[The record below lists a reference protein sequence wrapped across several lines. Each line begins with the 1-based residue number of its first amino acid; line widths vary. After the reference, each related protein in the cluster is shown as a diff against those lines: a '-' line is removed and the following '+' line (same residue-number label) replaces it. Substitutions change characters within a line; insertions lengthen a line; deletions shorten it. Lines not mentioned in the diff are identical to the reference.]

1 MIRLR
6 RSEATDLSALAD
18 IFLTTRLQAFHWCDP
33 ASFRLEDFVTQT
45 TGEIIHVAEET
56 NGGGLLGFISVWPPD
71 SFVHHLYVIPGHQRS
86 GTGTALLKSLST
98 WLPLPYRLKCLT
110 ENHAALAFY
119 RKHGWT
125 DRGSGSDALGDYLL
139 MEYDG
144 PGKPD
149 C

>member
-1 MIRLR
+1 MIRIR
-6 RSEATDLSALAD
+6 RAEASDLSALAD

-33 ASFRLEDFVTQT
+33 SSFRREDFVTQT
-45 TGEIIHVAEET
+45 NGEVIHVAEGPDGE
-56 NGGGLLGFISVWPPD
+56 GLLGFISVWPPE
-71 SFVHHLYVIPGHQRS
+71 SFVHHLYVVSGGQRR
-86 GTGTALLKSLST
+86 GTGTALLESLSP
-98 WLPLPYRLKCLT
+98 WLPLPHRLKCLQ

-125 DRGSGSDALGDYLL
+125 EQGRGSDALGDYLV

-144 PGKPD
+144 SSTSG